1 MLAITILFLL
11 EGNLDVVACFKTNDF
26 ILEFYGTAALL
37 GNDVQNLSLG
47 SIGKHIEEKSF
58 EFRECRCLWTSI
70 LRTVWFH
77 FQFSNSIASMH
88 RLRLYSS
95 KLCSNLKESKGLIVQ
110 SSNYPDSL

>member
-47 SIGKHIEEKSF
+47 SIVKHIEEKSF
-58 EFRECRCLWTSI
+58 EFRECRCL
-70 LRTVWFH
+70 
-77 FQFSNSIASMH
+77 
-88 RLRLYSS
+88 
-95 KLCSNLKESKGLIVQ
+95 
-110 SSNYPDSL
+110 